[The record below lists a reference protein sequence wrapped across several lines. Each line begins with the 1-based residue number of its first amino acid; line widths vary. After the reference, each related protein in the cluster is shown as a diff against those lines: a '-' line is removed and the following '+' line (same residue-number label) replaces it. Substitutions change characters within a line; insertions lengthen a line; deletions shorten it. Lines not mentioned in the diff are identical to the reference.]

1 MSGVLTGLLSSYFI
15 VDTFLV
21 LAQAKLIS
29 CLVEVPRPCRS
40 TVLQSCR
47 NRRMVCTAAVFLETW
62 WKLESQGMSGPQ
74 RVLEGA
80 NVHEGATRQMVTG
93 QPCCAHLFE
102 TPR

>member
-1 MSGVLTGLLSSYFI
+1 
-15 VDTFLV
+15 
-21 LAQAKLIS
+21 
-29 CLVEVPRPCRS
+29 
-40 TVLQSCR
+40 
-47 NRRMVCTAAVFLETW
+47 MVCIAAVFLETW